1 MVLLPSNEPSAVLQ
15 LVSLPPEEPDEGN
28 QMTKTI
34 WGQGW
39 GKENPARKTRAG
51 FEIVRPVRLELTRHK
66 TLEPKSSA
74 SANSATGA
82 NTIATEHSVLE
93 ATLNSIQGGRP
104 STEIHFSDR
113 GG

>member
-1 MVLLPSNEPSAVLQ
+1 MVYSLLNGHKKAPDSALIRAQ
-15 LVSLPPEEPDEGN
+15 
-28 QMTKTI
+28 TKA
-34 WGQGW
+34 
-39 GKENPARKTRAG
+39 PAAMRRPA
-51 FEIVRPVRLELTRHK
+51 VRPERLELSRHK

-82 NTIATEHSVLE
+82 NTIAAEHSVLE
-93 ATLNSIQGGRP
+93 ATLNSIQGGRL